1 MPPWFDPIQAEI
13 VAVSS
18 TQDVVS
24 RLRVMAVDGLHEG
37 DPLAD
42 TIHDKAARAIEGFQS
57 GIDVVIEAIV
67 HEKGFRCAVKGEVE
81 SWDAP
86 VRLAWTDVWY
96 SPDRENTPANIGQM
110 CWVVVQSCL
119 GKALASL
126 SPPKQPG
133 EVPVFVSNP
142 WPANWFLQ

>member
-1 MPPWFDPIQAEI
+1 
-13 VAVSS
+13 
-18 TQDVVS
+18 
-24 RLRVMAVDGLHEG
+24 MAVDGLHEG

-86 VRLAWTDVWY
+86 VRLALTDVGILRTEKTRQLISGRCAGLW
-96 SPDRENTPANIGQM
+96 
-110 CWVVVQSCL
+110 
-119 GKALASL
+119 
-126 SPPKQPG
+126 
-133 EVPVFVSNP
+133 SNP
-142 WPANWFLQ
+142 ALGRLSHRLVRRNSPARCRSSFPTLGRRIGSCSESRSSKDRQC